1 MSDHLTPE
9 QCDRLVR
16 GKLPSGELRSALLHL
31 LHGCARCSAEFGAL
45 LDLAEGSPA
54 ALTAGGKEIVL
65 PGSERYDAAIDRAF
79 AVARRH
85 HARLARERARVR
97 KGLTP
102 YLVSPGGLAT
112 FLGRHARRG
121 EGWALCEVLIEA
133 SQESRYDD
141 PRHCLLLALLAKTAA
156 ERLSATRYGLAAVK
170 DLQADAWA
178 ELGNAY
184 RITDRLQEAIEAMDA
199 ALAKWEEGTGDPLL
213 LARILDLTASLY
225 RSQRLFSE
233 AQELLERVHRL
244 YLAVGEDHLAGRVLV
259 NLAISANY
267 GGDAPEALRLL
278 RQAVSLIDS
287 CRDPKLAMI
296 AKQNLLGHLV
306 DCGEFREAR
315 RLLLTSGLR
324 AALGSDRLNLAKL
337 RWYEGRIAAGLGD
350 LNRAEAA
357 FLQTREQFT
366 GLDLPYKAALVSLD
380 LATVWLRQGK
390 ARQVSSLVEEILATF
405 RALRIGR
412 EAVASLILLS
422 EACRLNRVTVGLVQ
436 EVVSFLSEADL
447 PLHEQLGEEI

>member
-9 QCDRLVR
+9 QFDRLMC
-16 GKLPSGELRSALLHL
+16 GKLSPGELRSALLHFL
-31 LHGCARCSAEFGAL
+31 NGCAPCSAKFGAL

-54 ALTAGGKEIVL
+54 ALRAGGKEIV
-65 PGSERYDAAIDRAF
+65 PSGSERYDAAIDRAF

-85 HARLARERARVR
+85 HARLARERASVR
-97 KGLTP
+97 RGLTP
-102 YLVSPGGLAT
+102 YLLSPGGLAT
-112 FLGRHARRG
+112 FLGRHASRRQ
-121 EGWALCEVLIEA
+121 GWALCEVLIEA
-133 SQESRYDD
+133 SHEVRFDD
-141 PRHCLLLALLAKTAA
+141 PRHMLLLALLAKTVA
-156 ERLSATRYGLAAVK
+156 ERSSGRRYGLPAVK
-170 DLQADAWA
+170 DLQAAAWA
-178 ELGNAY
+178 ELGNAE
-184 RITDRLQEAIEAMDA
+184 RVNDRLEDAMEAMDV

-213 LARILDLTASLY
+213 LARILDLTAMLY
-225 RSQRLFSE
+225 SAQRRFAE

-244 YLAVGEDHLAGRVLV
+244 YLDLGEDHLAGRVLV

-267 GGDAPEALRLL
+267 SGDSQEALRLL
-278 RQAVSLIDS
+278 RQAVSLIDAH
-287 CRDPKLAMI
+287 RDPKLAVI
-296 AKQNLLGHLV
+296 AKFNLMDFLV
-306 DCGEFREAR
+306 DAGEFREAR

-337 RWYEGRIAAGLGD
+337 RWNEAKIAAGLGD
-350 LNRAEAA
+350 LSRAETA

-380 LATVWLRQGK
+380 LAEVWLRQGK
-390 ARQVSSLVEEILATF
+390 ARQVGSLVEEILATF

-447 PLHEQLGEEI
+447 SLHEQLEEEI